1 MKSHLL
7 TLLMLASSLT
17 VWRPCRDPARAGRP
31 EARGLAIATMSDET
45 NLGFGDTK
53 TELRMVLTNA
63 SGQVSERRMR
73 FNTLENKDTSDGD
86 WNLMVFDE
94 PRDVKGTAMLTY
106 SHILEPDEQWMFF
119 ARIEAREAHFIGQ

>member
-1 MKSHLL
+1 MKSNLL
-7 TLLMLASSLT
+7 TLLTAILLVSSLT
-17 VWRPCRDPARAGRP
+17 VRAGYSATLPGMDDP
-31 EARGLAIATMSDET
+31 EARGLAIAKISDET
-45 NLGFGDTK
+45 NLGYGDTK

-94 PRDVKGTAMLTY
+94 PRDVKGTAMLT
-106 SHILEPDEQWMFF
+106 
-119 ARIEAREAHFIGQ
+119 